1 MGTQRKVAAIGAP
14 DANNKVAERLEKRHR
29 SLCCALFARGT
40 RYGRPKS
47 NVGWRFDKSET
58 PFDGCVRDPE
68 FDADFLK
75 DIYFKADPEYSGR
88 FTVPVLW
95 DKLTKTIVNNESA
108 DIIKM
113 LNCEFDHI
121 CENPSLNLRP
131 THLVDQIEES
141 NQWIYEQLNNG
152 VYKAGFATSQE
163 HCTQKVFFR

>member
-1 MGTQRKVAAIGAP
+1 MAAIGAP
-14 DANNKVAERLEKRHR
+14 DANNKVAERLEECHR
-29 SLCCALFARGT
+29 SCSCALFAGGT

-47 NVGWRFDKSET
+47 NAGWRFDKSKA
-58 PFDGCVRDPE
+58 PFDGCTRDPA

-113 LNCEFDHI
+113 LNCEFNDI
-121 CENPSLNLRP
+121 CENPSLDLRP
-131 THLVDQIEES
+131 ARLVDQIEES
-141 NQWIYEQLNNG
+141 NQWIYDQLNNG

-163 HCTQKVFFR
+163 QCT